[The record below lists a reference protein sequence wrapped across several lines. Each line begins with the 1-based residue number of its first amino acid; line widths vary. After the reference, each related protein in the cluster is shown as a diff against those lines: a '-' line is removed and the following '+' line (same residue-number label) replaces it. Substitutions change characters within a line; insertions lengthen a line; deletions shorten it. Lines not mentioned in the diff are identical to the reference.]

1 MKRIIISLT
10 IFFCFIMLLSTLHK
24 ATSYYTREVT
34 VVNINNQEIIVSDNY
49 NNLWAFY
56 GTNYVKGQKIK
67 VVMYNN
73 NTDSII
79 TDDEIVRVKS

>member
-1 MKRIIISLT
+1 MIISLI
-10 IFFCFIMLLSTLHK
+10 IFFCFVMLLSTLHRV
-24 ATSYYTREVT
+24 ASHYTREVT
-34 VVNINNQEIIVSDNY
+34 VVRVQEEEVTVQDNY
-49 NNLWAFY
+49 NNLWTFY
-56 GTNYVKGQKIK
+56 GTEYTEGQKIT